1 MALAERD
8 ALELAIE
15 LIEESEERVAF
26 NMRDGE
32 VLEYTRACLDAIA
45 ILCNLMAVADAQHQD
60 CEVGAYIRPWH
71 MVPVS
76 DITFAIGDRVRVTRI
91 SPEK

>member
-1 MALAERD
+1 
-8 ALELAIE
+8 
-15 LIEESEERVAF
+15 
-26 NMRDGE
+26 
-32 VLEYTRACLDAIA
+32 
-45 ILCNLMAVADAQHQD
+45 MAVADAQHQD